1 MNITIL
7 GTGVYG
13 LSMAIALSKNE
24 NNHITMWTESKD
36 NIKRFKEYQTKGIE
50 AFNGVKLPKSININ
64 DDYNH

>member
-36 NIKRFKEYQTKGIE
+36 NIKRTEDYKKHGID
-50 AFNGVKLPKSININ
+50 AFNSI
-64 DDYNH
+64 

>member
-24 NNHITMWTESKD
+24 NNHITMWTESKENLK
-36 NIKRFKEYQTKGIE
+36 NIELKD
-50 AFNGVKLPKSININ
+50 KLRTLYKINKK
-64 DDYNH
+64 